1 MDTTTISD
9 IRNSK
14 ISINIA
20 ENREQF
26 GKKFTEYIID
36 ITNSNGHEYTIARRF
51 SEFHSLYELLVHN
64 YQIQFPFPP
73 KKLNKLN
80 VNIIE
85 IRKKAL
91 QDFLKFL
98 VIHPSASVRKSDDVI
113 RFLDQNTASF
123 NNKLIKEKLTF
134 EQVNQKKKSVKLEVS
149 IVEGKEFRLQK
160 KSMWDIVSYCIFDVG
175 HEPIDGQKSTKKTS
189 IIAGPYPRWSYKTK
203 VTIKSSEPQKTLY
216 FKVFNQESTL
226 SITPSGGSSGSG
238 SGSSGSNNI
247 NNNINNNNSNNNN
260 SNINNGG
267 SGILDDN
274 NSGSVT
280 INTKDCKV
288 DLIGS
293 CSVDIDKLQITNQ
306 SPTLHVL
313 HLEPEGSGEI
323 LISLLLL

>member
-1 MDTTTISD
+1 MMETTTTISD

-36 ITNSNGHEYTIARRF
+36 ITTSTGHEYTIARRF
-51 SEFHSLYELLVHN
+51 SEFYSLYELLVHN
-64 YQIQFPFPP
+64 YQIQFPFPA

-80 VNIIE
+80 SNIIE

-98 VIHPSASVRKSDDVI
+98 VIHPSASVRKSDDVL
-113 RFLDQNTASF
+113 RFLDQNTANF

-134 EQVNQKKKSVKLEVS
+134 EQVNQKKKSVKLELS
-149 IVEGKEFRLQK
+149 IVEGKEFKLHK

-175 HEPIDGQKSTKKTS
+175 HEPIDGQKSTKKTP

-203 VTIKSSEPQKTLY
+203 VTIKASEQQKTLY

-226 SITPSGGSSGSG
+226 SITPSGGNG
-238 SGSSGSNNI
+238 GSSSSFSSN
-247 NNNINNNNSNNNN
+247 SMG
-260 SNINNGG
+260 NGG
-267 SGILDDN
+267 SGILEEH

-293 CSVDIDKLQITNQ
+293 CSVDVDKLQITNQ

>member
-36 ITNSNGHEYTIARRF
+36 ITTSNGHEYTIARRF

-91 QDFLKFL
+91 QDFLKYL

-226 SITPSGGSSGSG
+226 SITPSGSSGS
-238 SGSSGSNNI
+238 SNN
-247 NNNINNNNSNNNN
+247 NSGGNNNNNNN
-260 SNINNGG
+260 NINNGG
-267 SGILDDN
+267 SGILDD